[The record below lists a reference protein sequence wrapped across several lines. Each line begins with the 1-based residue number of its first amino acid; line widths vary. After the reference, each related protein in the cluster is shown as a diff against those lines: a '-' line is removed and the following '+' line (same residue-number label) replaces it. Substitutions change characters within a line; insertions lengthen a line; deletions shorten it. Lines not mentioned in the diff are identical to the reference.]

1 MDAVAFMRGNR
12 AYFEDFMTRSTYHSN
27 AIEGSTLSYA
37 ETYAILWNDNSLQVT
52 ATARELYEAIN
63 HKYALSLALEEMQ
76 VTLSERLVKRIAQ
89 AINKNINEIGG
100 YRTISVLIRGAEHI
114 PPKPNQVNQLMMQ
127 LVHEYNHADD
137 VDPYLREARFHIRFE
152 RVHPFEDGNGRT
164 GGYSSTVVFCRR
176 GWLSSSFRSSAAL
189 NILRCSPTAIRMG
202 SPRCSDRFP
211 IARKSGSQRLPR
223 PLRNRSPRPERRGRT
238 GSRTLPRRRVPFR
251 RDRSRCRACRRAGWP
266 SRAGCGSSRS
276 RPPGMT
282 RISTARFGRAW
293 APRVCRGWGWDARA
307 ALLMGLSFV
316 GASFVCC
323 EGYRKRAGSE
333 YHYRDKRTSD
343 GNQSRT
349 VKRCRSKQSRSPV
362 LSHGWYNAIV
372 PIG

>member
-164 GGYSSTVVFCRR
+164 GRILVNRGLLQAGLAPVVVPFERR
-176 GWLSSSFRSSAAL
+176 AEYLAMLADGDSDGLAEMLRSLSHSEDERTGLRVGRVRLLAQQAAGDDPDL
-189 NILRCSPTAIRMG
+189 DGAIRARVG
-202 SPRCSDRFP
+202 S
-211 IARKSGSQRLPR
+211 ARLPG
-223 PLRNRSPRPERRGRT
+223 LGLGCEGCIAH
-238 GSRTLPRRRVPFR
+238 GTLLRRRFVRMLR
-251 RDRSRCRACRRAGWP
+251 RIP
-266 SRAGCGSSRS
+266 E
-276 RPPGMT
+276 T
-282 RISTARFGRAW
+282 RG
-293 APRVCRGWGWDARA
+293 
-307 ALLMGLSFV
+307 
-316 GASFVCC
+316 
-323 EGYRKRAGSE
+323 E
-333 YHYRDKRTSD
+333 
-343 GNQSRT
+343 
-349 VKRCRSKQSRSPV
+349 
-362 LSHGWYNAIV
+362 
-372 PIG
+372 

>member
-76 VTLSERLVKRIAQ
+76 VTLSERIVKRIAQ

-164 GGYSSTVVFCRR
+164 GRILVNRGLLQAGLAPVV
-176 GWLSSSFRSSAAL
+176 
-189 NILRCSPTAIRMG
+189 
-202 SPRCSDRFP
+202 
-211 IARKSGSQRLPR
+211 
-223 PLRNRSPRPERRGRT
+223 
-238 GSRTLPRRRVPFR
+238 VPFE
-251 RDRSRCRACRRAGWP
+251 RD
-266 SRAGCGSSRS
+266 
-276 RPPGMT
+276 
-282 RISTARFGRAW
+282 
-293 APRVCRGWGWDARA
+293 
-307 ALLMGLSFV
+307 
-316 GASFVCC
+316 
-323 EGYRKRAGSE
+323 
-333 YHYRDKRTSD
+333 SD
-343 GNQSRT
+343 GLAEML
-349 VKRCRSKQSRSPV
+349 RS
-362 LSHGWYNAIV
+362 LSHSEEERIAAFAEAAQE
-372 PIG
+372 